1 MKQPQVYLVGAGP
14 GDPELIT
21 AKGLRCLQ
29 LADMVVY
36 DNLVNTR
43 LLEHTREGCEHVFVG
58 KEAGRHSLPQEEI
71 QELLVR
77 EAKEGNCVVR
87 LKGGDPLVFGR
98 GGEEAEALA
107 KEGISFE
114 IVPGVTAA
122 LAAASYSGI
131 SLTHRDHASAVTFIT
146 GHENPDKHEPRV
158 DFAKFAQNGSTLC
171 IYMGMG
177 QLRSICERLIDGG
190 LAADTPVAVVRWATL
205 QKQQSVQGTIATI
218 ADIVDEAE
226 LGPPAL
232 VFVGPV
238 VQTQKAIGWFE
249 QRPLFGKRIAIT
261 RRKEQAGELRTALEQ
276 AGAEVLELPL
286 IEIKEAVETETFDDV
301 CSELWGYRWLVF
313 TSPNGVRY
321 FMKNFLE
328 KFEDMRSLGL
338 VRIAAIGDATARE
351 VRKHYL
357 RVDLIPEEATSEKL
371 AEQLL
376 AYETLESEKVLLVT
390 GNRNRDVLHK
400 ALEEAGVIVDALPVY
415 ATELNDLSSNPDV
428 ERFRSEGCDALVFAS
443 SSAVQS
449 FADQA
454 ASLQLAEGAKRPKGV
469 SFGPITAEKM
479 KQMHVPVDIVSKY
492 ASIPALVET
501 LIEAL

>member
-232 VFVGPV
+232 VFVGLV

-357 RVDLIPEEATSEKL
+357 RVDLIPEEATS
-371 AEQLL
+371 
-376 AYETLESEKVLLVT
+376 
-390 GNRNRDVLHK
+390 
-400 ALEEAGVIVDALPVY
+400 
-415 ATELNDLSSNPDV
+415 
-428 ERFRSEGCDALVFAS
+428 
-443 SSAVQS
+443 
-449 FADQA
+449 
-454 ASLQLAEGAKRPKGV
+454 
-469 SFGPITAEKM
+469 
-479 KQMHVPVDIVSKY
+479 
-492 ASIPALVET
+492 
-501 LIEAL
+501 